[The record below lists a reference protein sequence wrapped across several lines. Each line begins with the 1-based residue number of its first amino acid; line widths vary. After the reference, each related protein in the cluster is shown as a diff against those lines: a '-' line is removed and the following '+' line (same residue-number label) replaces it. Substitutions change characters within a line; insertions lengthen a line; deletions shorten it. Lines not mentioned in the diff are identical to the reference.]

1 MSVDECRRNTWLFSG
16 VSSGLGKEWALFLLE
31 RGDRIVGIT
40 RNADSVE
47 QLTLKYGQQFIPV
60 EADITDMGALE
71 KALNSA
77 LNESSVHSIS
87 HVVCAAAFAHFGTIE
102 DVSPLDLEEI
112 FRVNV
117 VGSRNVSIAGLRKME
132 SSGDRRILFVSS
144 MAGLHCWPNLGSYQI
159 SKFAVRALSDT
170 LRVELVQQGIQ
181 VGCLYPGP
189 HVGTGWATDN
199 AVHTDVSDRYD
210 ADWLS
215 ENCRCGFE
223 LSNAKGSLSSFKKMI
238 SSDPMP
244 AAATTHKEVAKM
256 FALDAEKMSS
266 QLDAVEE

>member
-87 HVVCAAAFAHFGTIE
+87 HVVCAAAFAHF
-102 DVSPLDLEEI
+102 
-112 FRVNV
+112 
-117 VGSRNVSIAGLRKME
+117 
-132 SSGDRRILFVSS
+132 
-144 MAGLHCWPNLGSYQI
+144 
-159 SKFAVRALSDT
+159 VRL
-170 LRVELVQQGIQ
+170 
-181 VGCLYPGP
+181 
-189 HVGTGWATDN
+189 
-199 AVHTDVSDRYD
+199 
-210 ADWLS
+210 
-215 ENCRCGFE
+215 
-223 LSNAKGSLSSFKKMI
+223 LSSKKT
-238 SSDPMP
+238 
-244 AAATTHKEVAKM
+244 A
-256 FALDAEKMSS
+256 
-266 QLDAVEE
+266 